1 LLSKV
6 EGNTFY
12 LTLSG
17 AKVADQGKYK
27 AIIKNKIGQAESR
40 EAALNISSKTKI

>member
-1 LLSKV
+1 MVSKV

-17 AKVADQGKYK
+17 AKAADQGKYK
-27 AIIKNKIGQAESR
+27 AIVKNKIGQVESR
-40 EAALNISSKTKI
+40 EAVLNISSKR